1 MLIGNLGIPGINTRN
16 YVKFV
21 RSDEMMQCLPN
32 PEMISHVIF
41 SLGANDSIIPEA
53 GPAQYACHVDLPD
66 YGRNMA
72 EIIDLIK

>member
-1 MLIGNLGIPGINTRN
+1 
-16 YVKFV
+16 
-21 RSDEMMQCLPN
+21 
-32 PEMISHVIF
+32 MISHVIL

-72 EIIDLIK
+72 ELIDLIKSKFTSAKILVVALPRTHGVTTRDDKHT